1 MLRKS
6 KKQPQTVAEKVSK
19 LLAHPNESDSA
30 EDSDFDVATGP
41 RLVDFEEEEYD
52 LPDARSTD
60 FRKRN
65 VKLLSEQSD
74 RYKGKI
80 SSRKELDDDEDE
92 DDDEQEVSY
101 EESDEDDENLTDF
114 KQKLNAGGAEDSE
127 EETAAGHSESG
138 EESEEIESN
147 LTDFKKKFEAG
158 DFKYDD
164 DEEEDDDSE
173 EEDHSQETEGYDDDD
188 DIDNDSEDDEAED
201 DAIKPSDVMSK
212 TNHQAEIQKGLA
224 VQNQLRIWER
234 LLELR
239 INTQKFT
246 SKANQ
251 LPAPVTLT
259 KLASESDELQSVLND
274 AQERSS
280 KLLQQLL
287 SLQSALHQQYS
298 EMKKSV
304 KRKQPTE
311 DSGPAVKKFG
321 SVLQSNF
328 QQMIGYRNEV
338 LLKWDDRTKL
348 LTPGAGVKRKSL
360 QEDYDIIK
368 KIDSA
373 LANRE
378 ALVEKSQT
386 PKNSQAEQ
394 QENTTV
400 QRLKHIYD
408 DSDFYHQQL
417 RELIEYKASTSSNM
431 SEITKQFVELQ
442 KLRQKMKK
450 KVDTRASKGRKLR
463 YVKQS
468 NISARFTHEHLN
480 ILSDTSCT
488 TSSSTSWRPM
498 RVATG
503 RMPPSPSCTNH
514 CLSRL

>member
-80 SSRKELDDDEDE
+80 SSRKELDEDEDGD
-92 DDDEQEVSY
+92 DDDEQELSY
-101 EESDEDDENLTDF
+101 EESDEDDEDLADF
-114 KQKLNAGGAEDSE
+114 KQKLKAGGAEDSE

-158 DFKYDD
+158 DFKYD
-164 DEEEDDDSE
+164 EEEDDDSE
-173 EEDHSQETEGYDDDD
+173 EDHSQESEGDDDD
-188 DIDNDSEDDEAED
+188 DDGEDEDNDSEDDEAED
-201 DAIKPSDVMSK
+201 DTIKPSDVMSK

-251 LPAPVTLT
+251 LPAPDTLT
-259 KLASESDELQSVLND
+259 KLASENDELQSVLNE

-287 SLQSALHQQYS
+287 ALQSALHQQNS

-304 KRKQPTE
+304 KRKQPTD

-328 QQMIGYRNEV
+328 QQITGYRNEV

-386 PKNSQAEQ
+386 PKNNQAEQ
-394 QENTTV
+394 QENEPV

-463 YVKQS
+463 YVVHNKLI
-468 NISARFTHEHLN
+468 NFMAPNE
-480 ILSDTSCT
+480 
-488 TSSSTSWRPM
+488 SSEWTEVSKSELYKSLF
-498 RVATG
+498 V
-503 RMPPSPSCTNH
+503 
-514 CLSRL
+514 

>member
-1 MLRKS
+1 MLRKP
-6 KKQPQTVAEKVSK
+6 KKKPQTVAEKVSK

-30 EDSDFDVATGP
+30 EDSDFDVANGTGP

-80 SSRKELDDDEDE
+80 SSRRELDEEDQDEELSYEDSDEEEDGDLADFKLKLQADGPGETSEEEQATGDSESGDEDE
-92 DDDEQEVSY
+92 DLV
-101 EESDEDDENLTDF
+101 DF
-114 KQKLNAGGAEDSE
+114 NQTLKAGNE
-127 EETAAGHSESG
+127 EEDCGSGSNEDGSE
-138 EESEEIESN
+138 
-147 LTDFKKKFEAG
+147 
-158 DFKYDD
+158 
-164 DEEEDDDSE
+164 EEEDDD
-173 EEDHSQETEGYDDDD
+173 TDD
-188 DIDNDSEDDEAED
+188 EEAED
-201 DAIKPSDVMSK
+201 DTIKPSDVMSK
-212 TNHQAEIQKGLA
+212 TNHQAEIQKGMS

-251 LPAPVTLT
+251 LPGPETLQQ
-259 KLASESDELQSVLND
+259 LGSDNDELQSVLNE
-274 AQERSS
+274 AQERSTR
-280 KLLQQLL
+280 LLQQLL
-287 SLQSALHQQYS
+287 ALQSALHQQNS
-298 EMKKSV
+298 EMRKSV
-304 KRKQPTE
+304 KRKQPSE
-311 DSGPAVKKFG
+311 DPGPTAAKRFG
-321 SVLQSNF
+321 SVLQHNF
-328 QQMIGYRNEV
+328 QQMTGYRNEV

-360 QEDYDIIK
+360 QEDYDIVK

-378 ALVEKSQT
+378 ALVEKSQM
-386 PKNSQAEQ
+386 PKSSQ
-394 QENTTV
+394 QENEPV

-463 YVKQS
+463 YVVHNKLI
-468 NISARFTHEHLN
+468 NFMAPNEN
-480 ILSDTSCT
+480 SDWTE
-488 TSSSTSWRPM
+488 SSKSELYKSLF
-498 RVATG
+498 V
-503 RMPPSPSCTNH
+503 
-514 CLSRL
+514 

>member
-92 DDDEQEVSY
+92 DDDEQELSY
-101 EESDEDDENLTDF
+101 EESDEDDEDLADF
-114 KQKLNAGGAEDSE
+114 KQKLKAGGAEDSE
-127 EETAAGHSESG
+127 EETAARHSESG

-147 LTDFKKKFEAG
+147 STDFQKKFEAG

-164 DEEEDDDSE
+164 YDEEEDDDSE
-173 EEDHSQETEGYDDDD
+173 EEDQESEGDDDD
-188 DIDNDSEDDEAED
+188 DDNDSEDEEAED

-251 LPAPVTLT
+251 LPAPDSLT
-259 KLASESDELQSVLND
+259 KLASESDELQSVLNE

-287 SLQSALHQQYS
+287 SLQSALHQQNS

-304 KRKQPTE
+304 KRKQPGE
-311 DSGPAVKKFG
+311 DSGPAVKRFG
-321 SVLQSNF
+321 SVLHSNF
-328 QQMIGYRNEV
+328 QQMTGYRNEV

-386 PKNSQAEQ
+386 PKNNQAEQ
-394 QENTTV
+394 QENAPV

-463 YVKQS
+463 YVVHNKLINFMAPNES
-468 NISARFTHEHLN
+468 
-480 ILSDTSCT
+480 SDWTDASK
-488 TSSSTSWRPM
+488 SELYKSLF
-498 RVATG
+498 V
-503 RMPPSPSCTNH
+503 
-514 CLSRL
+514 

>member
-92 DDDEQEVSY
+92 DNDEQELSY
-101 EESDEDDENLTDF
+101 EESDEDDEDLTDF
-114 KQKLNAGGAEDSE
+114 KEKLKAGGADDSE

-138 EESEEIESN
+138 EESEEIERNS
-147 LTDFKKKFEAG
+147 TDFQKKFEAG

-164 DEEEDDDSE
+164 YDEEEDDDSE
-173 EEDHSQETEGYDDDD
+173 EEDHSQESEGDDDD
-188 DIDNDSEDDEAED
+188 DDNDSEDEEAED

-212 TNHQAEIQKGLA
+212 TNHQAEIQKGFA

-251 LPAPVTLT
+251 LPAPDSLT
-259 KLASESDELQSVLND
+259 KLASESDELQSVLKE

-287 SLQSALHQQYS
+287 SLQSALHQQNS

-304 KRKQPTE
+304 KRKQPGD
-311 DSGPAVKKFG
+311 DSVPAVKRFG

-328 QQMIGYRNEV
+328 QQMTGYRNEV

-386 PKNSQAEQ
+386 PKNNQAEQ
-394 QENTTV
+394 QENAPV

-463 YVKQS
+463 YVVHNKLINFMAPNES
-468 NISARFTHEHLN
+468 
-480 ILSDTSCT
+480 SDWTEASK
-488 TSSSTSWRPM
+488 SELYKSLF
-498 RVATG
+498 V
-503 RMPPSPSCTNH
+503 
-514 CLSRL
+514 

>member
-6 KKQPQTVAEKVSK
+6 KKQAETMAEKVSK
-19 LLAHPNESDSA
+19 LLAHPNESDSE

-41 RLVDFEEEEYD
+41 RLVDFEEEYD

-80 SSRKELDDDEDE
+80 SSRRELDEDDED
-92 DDDEQEVSY
+92 QELSY
-101 EESDEDDENLTDF
+101 EESDDDEDNGDLEDF
-114 KQKLNAGGAEDSE
+114 KQKLQSEEAVDSEEEAASGDSESDKANEDDYSTDFNKKLKAGDFNFDDEEDDSGSAEEDSE
-127 EETAAGHSESG
+127 EENE
-138 EESEEIESN
+138 
-147 LTDFKKKFEAG
+147 
-158 DFKYDD
+158 
-164 DEEEDDDSE
+164 
-173 EEDHSQETEGYDDDD
+173 DDDD
-188 DIDNDSEDDEAED
+188 DDVEDDDDDDTDDEDAEED
-201 DAIKPSDVMSK
+201 TIKPSDVMSK
-212 TNHQAEIQKGLA
+212 TNHQAELQKGLC

-251 LPAPVTLT
+251 LPAPETLK
-259 KLASESDELQSVLND
+259 KLGSENDELQSVLNE

-280 KLLQQLL
+280 KLLEQLL
-287 SLQSALHQQYS
+287 ALQMALHQQNS
-298 EMKKSV
+298 EMRKSV
-304 KRKQPTE
+304 KRKQSLD
-311 DSGPAVKKFG
+311 DSGTPAKKFG
-321 SVLQSNF
+321 SLLHNNF
-328 QQMIGYRNEV
+328 QQVTGYRNEV

-348 LTPGAGVKRKSL
+348 LTPGAGVKRKSM

-386 PKNSQAEQ
+386 PKSNQAEQ
-394 QENTTV
+394 KENEPV
-400 QRLKHIYD
+400 QRVKHIYD

-463 YVKQS
+463 YVVHNKLI
-468 NISARFTHEHLN
+468 NFMAPNEH
-480 ILSDTSCT
+480 SDWTE
-488 TSSSTSWRPM
+488 SSKSELYKSLF
-498 RVATG
+498 V
-503 RMPPSPSCTNH
+503 
-514 CLSRL
+514 